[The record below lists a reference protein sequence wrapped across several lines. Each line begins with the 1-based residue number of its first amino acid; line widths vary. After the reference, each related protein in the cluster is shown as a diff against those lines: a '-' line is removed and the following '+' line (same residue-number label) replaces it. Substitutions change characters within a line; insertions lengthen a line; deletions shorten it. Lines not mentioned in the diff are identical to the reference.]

1 MPDAIGAATDCL
13 TPADPPER
21 VEGGE
26 EARRRS
32 AHLLR
37 QRAIWIASYPKSG
50 NTWVRVFI
58 HNLLRELRGQ
68 TEGAQDINALHQMT
82 MRESLAPWFA
92 RRLGKSAHDATAGE
106 IAEARTNVQADMA
119 RGAGGPLYI
128 KTHNAVAIVE
138 GFPTVNFDVTLAAV
152 YIVRNPLDVAVSYA
166 HYSGLPVDRIIAYM
180 ADPSGNIDM
189 SKDRV
194 YEFLGSW
201 SVHVASW
208 MSVPH
213 RPILLL
219 RYEDMLAA
227 AEHTFGRLAA
237 FLRLKP
243 DARQLR
249 RAIEKSSFEELA
261 RQEEARGFV
270 ERPKTSEKFFRAGKA
285 GQWREA
291 LSQAQV
297 NAVVGAHASMMMRFG
312 YLAEDSGSVAG
323 L

>member
-1 MPDAIGAATDCL
+1 MDCL
-13 TPADPPER
+13 TPADLPER
-21 VEGGE
+21 AERGE
-26 EARRRS
+26 EARLPS

-58 HNLLRELRGQ
+58 HNLLRELRGH
-68 TEGAQDINALHQMT
+68 TDGAQDINALHEMT

-92 RRLGKSAHDATAGE
+92 RRLGKSPHDATARE
-106 IAEARTNVQADMA
+106 IAEARTNVQADMV
-119 RGAGGPLYI
+119 RGEGGPLYI

-138 GFPTVNFDVTLAAV
+138 GFPAVNFEVTLAAV

-166 HYSGLPVDRIIAYM
+166 HYSGLQADRIIDYM
-180 ADPSGNIDM
+180 ADPSGNIHM
-189 SKDRV
+189 SKERV

-201 SVHVASW
+201 SFHVASW
-208 MSVPH
+208 MSVPD

-227 AEHTFGRLAA
+227 PEPSFGRLAA

-243 DARQLR
+243 DPVQLR
-249 RAIEKSSFEELA
+249 RAIEKSSFAELA
-261 RQEEARGFV
+261 RQEEERGFV

-285 GQWREA
+285 GQWREV
-291 LSQAQV
+291 LSQSEV
-297 NAVVGAHASMMMRFG
+297 NAIVSTHAPMMMRLG
-312 YLAEDSGSVAG
+312 YLAEDSGATAG
-323 L
+323 P